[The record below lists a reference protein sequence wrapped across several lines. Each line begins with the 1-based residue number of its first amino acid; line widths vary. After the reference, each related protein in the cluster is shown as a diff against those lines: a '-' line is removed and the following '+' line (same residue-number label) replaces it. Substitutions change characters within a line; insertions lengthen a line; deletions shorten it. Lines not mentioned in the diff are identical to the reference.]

1 MNYIINPSV
10 FYWMHTIDTIR
21 TILALVMALSGVGS
35 FVLIGAWIGDWCYD
49 EDGTKLCRK
58 WCIRTAVIAAVCLIA
73 VVFVPNKQTM
83 YAMLIAKMAT
93 VENVNI
99 TVDGIKSIVDYIVE
113 AAKAI
118 K

>member
-1 MNYIINPSV
+1 
-10 FYWMHTIDTIR
+10 MHTIDTIR
-21 TILALVMALSGVGS
+21 TTLVLVMALSGVGS
-35 FVLIGAWIGDWCYD
+35 FVLLGAWMGDWCYD
-49 EDGTKLCRK
+49 EDDTKLCRK
-58 WCIRTAVIAAVCLIA
+58 WCIKTAVIAAVCLIA

-99 TVDGIKSIVDYIVE
+99 TVDGIKGIVDYIVE